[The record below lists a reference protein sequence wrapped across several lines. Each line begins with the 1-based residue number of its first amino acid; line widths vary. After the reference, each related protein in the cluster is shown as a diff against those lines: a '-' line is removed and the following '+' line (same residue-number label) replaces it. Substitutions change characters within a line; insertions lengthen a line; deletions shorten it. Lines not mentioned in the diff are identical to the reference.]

1 MNSDL
6 SGLVIITSPSIG
18 KTTRIMQMM
27 ALCRV
32 AIATKVEGMDET
44 FSMFEEER
52 RERAY
57 MADLITKLEITNT
70 CTEANLEPEFFRKE
84 SAYERRNR
92 GAPWYRRFDRK
103 RRR

>member
-1 MNSDL
+1 MNPDL
-6 SGLVIITSPSIG
+6 IIVHPSSTG

-27 ALCRV
+27 ALCQ
-32 AIATKVEGMDET
+32 IATRVEGMT
-44 FSMFEEER
+44 PIFEDLGEAR
-52 RERAY
+52 RERERLAERLSQE
-57 MADLITKLEITNT
+57 AAIHIA